1 MRKHH
6 ARALTAPSPNAN
18 SHARTFAA
26 LTLAGAALALAAGK
40 ARAETLEDFYKSKE
54 VSIYVGSTPG
64 GGFDLYGRLVSR
76 HMNKHLPGAPTIV
89 VKNMPGAGGIAQ
101 VNYLLGPA
109 ARDGTQIGII
119 NPVMTTAP
127 FLTPNVA
134 KWDSRTFVWLGSANA
149 EVSTCAFWPQSK
161 VNGVKDL
168 AGKTRELVI
177 AGVGPSSGSTLDA
190 ITLKS
195 LFGWNWKIVTGYP
208 GLANAIT
215 AAEAGEA
222 DGMCGLNVTTLK
234 ARLWDRMKAGDM
246 KVILQ
251 TSLTDHPDLPG
262 VANAFSVAKSDED
275 KGMMELVFGP
285 WIFGRPFI
293 TTPGVPADRLAAL
306 RKGLKDV
313 LADPALLG
321 EAERTKSEI
330 AYMPPEEITPIV
342 ERFYKTPEQVREKTR
357 RLFDGRS

>member
-1 MRKHH
+1 MRKPTSRSLPLPSPLSPR
-6 ARALTAPSPNAN
+6 RAL
-18 SHARTFAA
+18 AA
-26 LTLAGAALALAAGK
+26 SAIVGAALALSAAGK
-40 ARAETLEDFYKSKE
+40 AKADPLEAFYKGKE

-76 HMNKHLPGAPTIV
+76 HMARHMPGNPNMV

-109 ARDGTQIGII
+109 ARDGSNIGII

-134 KWDSRTFVWLGSANA
+134 KWDSRTFVWIGSANS

-161 VNGVKDL
+161 VESVADM
-168 AGKTRELVI
+168 AGKSRELVI

-190 ITLKS
+190 ITLKE

-246 KVILQ
+246 KVLLQ
-251 TSLTDHPDLPG
+251 TSLDNHPDLPG
-262 VANAFSVAKSDED
+262 VANAFGIAKTEEQ

-285 WIFGRPFI
+285 WKFGRPFI

-306 RKGLKDV
+306 RKGFKATLT
-313 LADPALLG
+313 DPLLVA

-330 AYMPPEEITPIV
+330 SYMSPEEIAPIV
-342 ERFYKTPEQVREKTR
+342 ERFYKTPETVRDNTR

>member
-1 MRKHH
+1 MRKPLARTLPVSPFN
-6 ARALTAPSPNAN
+6 ARA
-18 SHARTFAA
+18 FAA
-26 LTLAGAALALAAGK
+26 LTLAAAAFALMGGK
-40 ARAETLEDFYKSKE
+40 AKADPLEDFYKSKE

-76 HMNKHLPGAPTIV
+76 HMSRHLPGAPNMV

-134 KWDSRTFVWLGSANA
+134 KWDSRAFVWLGSANV

-161 VNGVKDL
+161 VNGVGDL
-168 AGKTRELVI
+168 AGKSRELVI

-251 TSLTDHPDLPG
+251 TSLNDHPDLPG
-262 VANAFSVAKSDED
+262 VANAFSIATTAEE

-285 WIFGRPFI
+285 WVFGRPFI

-306 RKGLKDV
+306 RKALKDV
-313 LADPALLG
+313 LADPQLVA

-330 AYMPPEEITPIV
+330 SYMSPDEIAPIV
-342 ERFYKTPEQVREKTR
+342 ERFYKTPVDVREQTR

>member
-1 MRKHH
+1 MNTTRSRA
-6 ARALTAPSPNAN
+6 ARQPSSTLRIA
-18 SHARTFAA
+18 AA
-26 LTLAGAALALAAGK
+26 LTLTGAALALIAASK
-40 ARAETLEDFYKSKE
+40 AKADPVEAFYKGKD

-64 GGFDLYGRLVSR
+64 GGFDLYGRLLSR
-76 HMNKHLPGAPTIV
+76 HMGRHLAGAPTMV

-109 ARDGTQIGII
+109 ARDGTNIGII

-134 KWDSRTFVWLGSANA
+134 KWDSRQFVWIGSANS

-161 VNGVKDL
+161 VESVADM
-168 AGKTRELVI
+168 AGKTRQLVI

-190 ITLKS
+190 ITLKE
-195 LFGWNWKIVTGYP
+195 LYGWNWKIVTGYP

-246 KVILQ
+246 KVLLQ
-251 TSLTDHPDLPG
+251 TSLDNHPDLPS
-262 VANAFSVAKSDED
+262 VANAFDIAKTDEQ

-285 WIFGRPFI
+285 WKFGRPFV

-306 RKGLKDV
+306 RKAFKDT
-313 LADPALLG
+313 LSDPQLVS
-321 EAERTKSEI
+321 EAEKTKSEI
-330 AYMPPEEITPIV
+330 SYMAPEEIAPIV
-342 ERFYKTPEQVREKTR
+342 ERFYKTPEAVRENTR

>member
-1 MRKHH
+1 MHKPT
-6 ARALTAPSPNAN
+6 ARSLPLPSPLSARRVLTAC
-18 SHARTFAA
+18 
-26 LTLAGAALALAAGK
+26 TLVGAALALIATSK
-40 ARAETLEDFYKSKE
+40 AKADPLEAFYKGKE

-76 HMNKHLPGAPTIV
+76 HMARHMPGNPNMV

-109 ARDGTQIGII
+109 ARDGSNIGII

-134 KWDSRTFVWLGSANA
+134 KWDSRTFVWIGSANS

-161 VNGVKDL
+161 VQTVADL
-168 AGKTRELVI
+168 SGKSRELVI

-190 ITLKS
+190 ITLKE

-246 KVILQ
+246 KVLLQ
-251 TSLTDHPDLPG
+251 TSLDNHPDLPG
-262 VANAFSVAKSDED
+262 VANAFGVAKTDEQ
-275 KGMMELVFGP
+275 KSMMELVFGP
-285 WIFGRPFI
+285 WKFGRPFV
-293 TTPGVPADRLAAL
+293 TTPGVPAERLAAL
-306 RKGLKDV
+306 RKGFKETLS
-313 LADPALLG
+313 DPQLLS

-330 AYMPPEEITPIV
+330 SYMSHEEIAPIV
-342 ERFYKTPEQVREKTR
+342 ERFYKTPETVRDNTR